1 MARFEFTMVN
11 DAMMQG
17 LFEAGATGCEVVA
30 YQMLI
35 RGLPK
40 DRSTADCWMPADMA
54 EVKVGMRADV
64 FTRSLR
70 SLCTKTVVT
79 SEGKPAPILTKISR
93 GCRGHCPHY
102 EDTLGQL
109 IAEGKYPPPIARQAG
124 HAIAEAN
131 GTPTGAPIEQPNGR
145 QSLTPIAEFSTS
157 ECKAKTDQL
166 EGKNEPIARQTCP
179 PIETIRDVHL
189 VADALLP
196 TAERSVGVSQPH
208 KQDSTSERLQVV
220 TETEPA
226 RAPACAA
233 QGRTAAALPSQAE
246 WERVARLLE
255 TEGLDALSDD
265 DRQVYHAGHKT
276 YATNGYVPE

>member
-1 MARFEFTMVN
+1 MARFEFTMVS

-17 LFEAGATGCEVVA
+17 LIEAGATGCEVVA

-79 SEGKPAPILTKISR
+79 SEGKPAPILTKMSR

-102 EDTLGQL
+102 EDTLGRL
-109 IAEGKYPPPIARQAG
+109 IAEGKYPP
-124 HAIAEAN
+124 N
-131 GTPTGAPIEQPNGR
+131 GAPTGSPIEQPNGR
-145 QSLTPIAEFSTS
+145 QNHTPIAEFSTS

-166 EGKNEPIARQTCP
+166 EGKNGPIGRQTCP
-179 PIETIRDVHL
+179 PIETRQDIHITHTSTS
-189 VADALLP
+189 LLP
-196 TAERSVGVSQPH
+196 RTHDDLMAILMEGER
-208 KQDSTSERLQVV
+208 KARERDM
-220 TETEPA
+220 
-226 RAPACAA
+226 R
-233 QGRTAAALPSQAE
+233 
-246 WERVARLLE
+246 ER
-255 TEGLDALSDD
+255 GD
-265 DRQVYHAGHKT
+265 G
-276 YATNGYVPE
+276 NG